1 MEKKNILIFPCGSEP
16 GLEICRSLKYSKHF
30 EIFGGSSVD
39 NHGKFVYKNYIGN
52 IPFIDEEN
60 FIVELKEIIK
70 NYHINAIYPT
80 LDNVVNI
87 LAQNEKELNCKIICS
102 PLETTEICLSKLKT
116 YSKFK
121 NLILTPNIYYD
132 ISEIECYPV
141 FLKPEIGYG
150 GRGTQKVNN
159 IEELKFYLK
168 NNPSLIILEYLSGK
182 EYTVDCFTNWKGELI
197 FVGPRERCR
206 IRTGTSVNTKTINDE
221 NGKFKEIANI
231 INSNL
236 ELHGAWFFQLKEND
250 KCDLK
255 LLEIASRIG
264 GSSGIFRSKGIN
276 LPLLTLFDAFGFE
289 VNIVQ
294 NDFIAEMDRAL
305 DCTFNCNITFDTAYI
320 DLDDCLIINKK
331 VNTDLIKLMFQFINE
346 GKKIILLTKHQKD
359 INKTLADYRLLNIFD
374 EIIQITKNENKAD
387 FITNKNAILI
397 DDSFIERMN
406 VSETKNIPT
415 FALDALNYLQ
425 NNK

>member
-1 MEKKNILIFPCGSEP
+1 M
-16 GLEICRSLKYSKHF
+16 
-30 EIFGGSSVD
+30 
-39 NHGKFVYKNYIGN
+39 
-52 IPFIDEEN
+52 
-60 FIVELKEIIK
+60 
-70 NYHINAIYPT
+70 
-80 LDNVVNI
+80 
-87 LAQNEKELNCKIICS
+87 
-102 PLETTEICLSKLKT
+102 
-116 YSKFK
+116 
-121 NLILTPNIYYD
+121 ILTPNIYYD